1 MRSTRR
7 PGKRRRL
14 LLRAVPA
21 IVALASVGG
30 LLATRAPADAH
41 TVSSPQVTG
50 ITIMGGACAGGG
62 TAFCFNPEVVHIAQG
77 SQVTWTNASGVGHT
91 ASSCTPLAC
100 SGAPAN
106 TGHNTFSVSIGAP
119 AGSTGSFTFTSAGK
133 YFYYCMIHGYT
144 LMHGEIIIVAS
155 PKITMFTPTSGAPG
169 TTVTITG
176 KHLAHASAVTF
187 NGTHATIVSDSNTS
201 ITTKVPSGATTG
213 PIAVTTP
220 GGTVTT
226 STNFTV
232 P

>member
-1 MRSTRR
+1 MRSTHRQ
-7 PGKRRRL
+7 GNRRRL
-14 LLRAVPA
+14 LLFATPV
-21 IVALASVGG
+21 ILALASVGG

-41 TVSSPQVTG
+41 TLSAPQATG

-91 ASSCTPLAC
+91 ASSCTPIGC

-106 TGHNTFSVSIGAP
+106 TGHNTFSVSIGAA

-144 LMHGEIIIVAS
+144 LMHGEIIVIAS
-155 PKITMFTPTSGAPG
+155 PTVRSFAPPSGSVG

-187 NGTHATIVSDSNTS
+187 HGTHATIISDSSTS

-213 PIAVTTP
+213 PISVTTK

-232 P
+232 T